1 MRRDGRL
8 GVALHMLLHL
18 GESGHLITSEAI
30 GQMMRSNPVV
40 VRRTMAGLRKAG
52 IVRSEKGHGG
62 GWSLARALDRVTLG
76 DVYDALGSPALFNVE
91 LREDAPGCL
100 VERAVNRAVGQA
112 LEEASALVHARL
124 RAVTLAD
131 LQADLLKLPL
141 APASSARAHAPPT
154 KPPRLERPAPLSPSS
169 PAARPTRPRAAVSP
183 VKRKSS

>member
-30 GQMMRSNPVV
+30 GQMMQSNPVV
-40 VRRTMAGLRKAG
+40 VRRTMGGLRDAG

-62 GWSLARALDRVTLG
+62 GWSLAKALDRVTLG

-91 LREDAPGCL
+91 LREDAAGCL

-112 LEEASALVHARL
+112 LAEASALVHARL
-124 RAVTLAD
+124 RALTLAD
-131 LQADLLKLPL
+131 LQADLLREAESLVVPPHPRPRSK
-141 APASSARAHAPPT
+141 AS
-154 KPPRLERPAPLSPSS
+154 RPAANPSKPLRASSS
-169 PAARPTRPRAAVSP
+169 PATS
-183 VKRKSS
+183 KRKSS